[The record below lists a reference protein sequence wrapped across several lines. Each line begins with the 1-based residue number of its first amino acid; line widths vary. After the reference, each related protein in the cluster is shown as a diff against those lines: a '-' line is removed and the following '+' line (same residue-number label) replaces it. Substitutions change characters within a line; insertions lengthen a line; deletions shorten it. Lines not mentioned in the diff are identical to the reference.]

1 MTALPE
7 ITEIKRLEIRPGD
20 RLILRTSGYEVG
32 QEEAAE
38 IRHRVRATLGLPA
51 EMPIL
56 VLGSNWDAEVLGGGE
71 PGG

>member
-7 ITEIKRLEIRPGD
+7 TPRSSAGRRAGG
-20 RLILRTSGYEVG
+20 RLICEPGYEVG